1 MPISSNDVRR
11 AAMDLL
17 ARREH
22 GATELQDKV
31 LRRFNKVLRA
41 QKVAR
46 AEEMPGAESFFLN
59 ESFLSESFTNESLPN
74 ECLWKHSLSELVE
87 LEVAKLTESGLQ
99 SDTRLAES
107 FIRAKANRGQG
118 PMKVKMELRQ
128 KGLSDDIIQQAMMES
143 EVDWQTLAIEVS
155 AKKFSRDFTP
165 SDPKQRAKRQ
175 RFLQQRGFSFE
186 QISAVERE

>member
-1 MPISSNDVRR
+1 
-11 AAMDLL
+11 MDLL

-41 QKVAR
+41 QKSAR
-46 AEEMPGAESFFLN
+46 ADEFSNAESEAFMNEPFLDEPLSN
-59 ESFLSESFTNESLPN
+59 EALSNKPLSNELLSN
-74 ECLWKHSLSELVE
+74 ECLSKESLSVLVE

-99 SDTRLAES
+99 SDARLAES
-107 FIRAKANRGQG
+107 FIRARANRGQG

-128 KGLSDDIIQQAMMES
+128 KGLSDDIVQQAMEES

-155 AKKFSRDFTP
+155 AKKFSRDFSPT
-165 SDPKQRAKRQ
+165 DPKQRAKRQ

>member
-1 MPISSNDVRR
+1 
-11 AAMDLL
+11 MDLL

-41 QKVAR
+41 QKASR
-46 AEEMPGAESFFLN
+46 AEEMPGAESFFQT
-59 ESFLSESFTNESLPN
+59 ESFTNESLPN
-74 ECLWKHSLSELVE
+74 ECLSKQSLSELVE

-155 AKKFSRDFTP
+155 AKKFSRDFSP

-186 QISAVERE
+186 QISVVERE

>member
-1 MPISSNDVRR
+1 
-11 AAMDLL
+11 MDLL

-41 QKVAR
+41 QKSAKTD
-46 AEEMPGAESFFLN
+46 EFSDAESSFLNKPLLNEPFLN
-59 ESFLSESFTNESLPN
+59 EPLLNEAQSNDCLSKESLTD
-74 ECLWKHSLSELVE
+74 LVE
-87 LEVAKLTESGLQ
+87 IEVAKLTESGLQ
-99 SDTRLAES
+99 SDARLAES
-107 FIRAKANRGQG
+107 FIRARANRGQG
-118 PMKVKMELRQ
+118 PMKIKMELRQ
-128 KGLSDDIIQQAMMES
+128 KGLNDEVVQQAMAES
-143 EVDWQTLAIEVS
+143 EIDWQALAIEAS
-155 AKKFSRDFTP
+155 AKKFSRDFSP